1 MSLRSR
7 VLDMLSCRSA
17 VEDRRGFVLPVIVFG
32 LMLMGAMTVAALLTA
47 GDEGRSGR
55 AMREATGAFYAAEA
69 GLNWVYANWDTVKAD
84 VDTLSGGSSFDLGW
98 RSLDN
103 GDSYR
108 AVIHRWDE
116 GGQPI
121 YQLVVEGRS
130 GGELGSQKRLSYTL
144 TAAASGGGE
153 AYKLGEC
160 CDATVTVRGDVDV
173 THSGST
179 LDGRDEHPGG
189 CGTGGLAGFCYDW
202 AAADV
207 CSDSLYDK
215 PAIAMQDTTLF
226 YWDGSAS
233 LLSDPVVVQEPGIDN
248 TTFNQ
253 FGDLSWDSLRALAD
267 HVIGEDGGSTE
278 YVGEIYPRYTIDP
291 MTGELLCDK
300 SHPLNWGSPDPNDP
314 CFNYFPIVLV
324 KGDFAYEDSYG
335 QAIVIM
341 DYDNVNMRGTEFD
354 LEDNSIFNGIVL
366 GKGCF
371 EVQYE
376 AQFHGAI
383 FMDGNY
389 LNDLCSNDKTF
400 DLNKEGHVTFSQ
412 CAVDRALLNTGL
424 AEYAEPQVPG
434 EPGGVQFLGSHSFG
448 EGFR

>member
-1 MSLRSR
+1 MAFQAKLLKALRRQRGVSQ
-7 VLDMLSCRSA
+7 
-17 VEDRRGFVLPVIVFG
+17 EGFVLPIVIFG
-32 LMLMGAMTVAALLTA
+32 LMLMGTMSVVALMTAD
-47 GDEGRSGR
+47 DESRSGR

-69 GLNWVYANWDTVKAD
+69 GLNEVYARWDSVAAAA
-84 VDTLSGGSSFDLGW
+84 VDTLAGGTSVELGW
-98 RSLDN
+98 RVLAN
-103 GDSYR
+103 GAMYR
-108 AVIHRWDE
+108 AEIRRWDE
-116 GGQPI
+116 GSDQPI
-121 YQLVVEGRS
+121 FQLTVLGR
-130 GGELGSQKRLSYTL
+130 LGTAERELSYTL
-144 TAAASGGGE
+144 TSEPGGGGE

-160 CDATVTVRGDVDV
+160 CDATVTVRGDVNV
-173 THSGST
+173 THSGTT
-179 LDGRDEHPGG
+179 LDGGDEHPAG

-202 AAADV
+202 TAADV

-253 FGDLSWDSLRALAD
+253 FGDLSWDSLRAMAD
-267 HVIGEDGGSTE
+267 HIIGEDGGSTE

-434 EPGGVQFLGSHSFG
+434 QSGGVQFLGSRSFG
-448 EGFR
+448 EPFR